1 MAPLY
6 VFLFLVLAFR
16 GRCARLSKFGTKA
29 CVAFCHSL
37 RSILVISGHSHQ
49 RCWRVL
55 SPFLSADRGL
65 VLSQKAQGEKHDI
78 LMTEVAATIH
88 LYVKFS
94 LLSAIL
100 SISRHTHAMSI
111 TDTIHYWIVI
121 GIDKFKI
128 DAEAV
133 SYKIEKILTFSWF
146 IDEVHVFHTFY
157 HHTVLASCYSY
168 NLLHAL
174 LWFKTN

>member
-16 GRCARLSKFGTKA
+16 GRCVRPSKFGTKA

-55 SPFLSADRGL
+55 SPFLSADCGL
-65 VLSQKAQGEKHDI
+65 VLSQKAQGKKHDI
-78 LMTEVAATIH
+78 LTSEVAATIH

-94 LLSAIL
+94 LLSPIL
-100 SISRHTHAMSI
+100 SISRHMHAMSI
-111 TDTIHYWIVI
+111 TDTMHYWIVI
-121 GIDKFKI
+121 RTDNSKWTLRQCHAKLRKYWHSH
-128 DAEAV
+128 AL
-133 SYKIEKILTFSWF
+133 SMKYMFSTPF
-146 IDEVHVFHTFY
+146 ITTHY
-157 HHTVLASCYSY
+157 MLASCYS
-168 NLLHAL
+168 
-174 LWFKTN
+174 